1 MGETTQETI
10 AFVRVRDDVITKVVA
25 VQLEKIKLKKNTWV

>member
-10 AFVRVRDDVITKVVA
+10 AFVHVRDDVMTKVVA
-25 VQLEKIKLKKNTWV
+25 VQLEKIKLKKNT